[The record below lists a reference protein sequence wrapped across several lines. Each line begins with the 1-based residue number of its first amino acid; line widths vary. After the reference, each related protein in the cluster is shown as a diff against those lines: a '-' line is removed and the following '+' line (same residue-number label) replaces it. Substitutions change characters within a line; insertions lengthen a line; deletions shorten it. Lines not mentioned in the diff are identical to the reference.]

1 MEWMGISGGDG
12 VVCGY
17 WFVYFFMMRDVF
29 VSVRTIKSS

>member
-17 WFVYFFMMRDVF
+17 WFVYFFYDEGCVC
-29 VSVRTIKSS
+29 